1 MVPATLG
8 SPATVD
14 CSSLLAWATACGTYL
29 LWHIPP
35 AMSGAPNQGGVE
47 SDSVWVSGLLIQKG
61 FGKRHRTGR
70 GQEV

>member
-14 CSSLLAWATACGTYL
+14 CSSLLVWATACGTYL
-29 LWHIPP
+29 LWHVPP
-35 AMSGAPNQGGVE
+35 AMSGAPNHGGVE
-47 SDSVWVSGLLIQKG
+47 SDSVWVSDLIQKG
-61 FGKRHRTGR
+61 FGKCHRTGR